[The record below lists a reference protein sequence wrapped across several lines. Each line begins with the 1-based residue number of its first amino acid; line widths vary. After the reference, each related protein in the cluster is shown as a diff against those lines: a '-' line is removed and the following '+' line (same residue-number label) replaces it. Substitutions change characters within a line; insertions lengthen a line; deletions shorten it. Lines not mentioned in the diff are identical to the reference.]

1 MLLKSKF
8 FWFSTVIFLV
18 VTIGAVWR
26 LYPPILS
33 QLKENNEKS
42 KQLDTELEAAEAYS
56 KSISSLK
63 NETEQLEDAFQLA
76 ERALPATGQTDLLLL
91 ELEGMLKDLGLGDVK
106 ITVPFQN
113 ATPVSSTSSADGAAR
128 PGGAATNTA
137 PVVKNTTS
145 TTTFTLNG
153 EISYTQLKTLLT
165 RLRNFSRWNKITS
178 IDIAKA
184 VDKYTTTV
192 SAEFFTK
199 PAPSQEAAIASTKI
213 LEQAKTIFGGLKT
226 YTTKP
231 DATKEGS
238 YGKGNPFE

>member
-8 FWFSTVIFLV
+8 FWITTVIFLV
-18 VTIGAVWR
+18 VALGALWR

-42 KQLDTELEAAEAYS
+42 KRLDADLEAAEAYS
-56 KSISSLK
+56 KSIAALK
-63 NETEQLEDAFQLA
+63 NEADQLDDAYQLA
-76 ERALPATGQTDLLLL
+76 ERALPVGAQTDLLLL
-91 ELEGMLKDLGLGDVK
+91 ELEGLLNDLGLGSVK

-113 ATPVSSTSSADGAAR
+113 TTPVSSTSSADGAER
-128 PGGAATNTA
+128 PGGAATTTK
-137 PVVKNTTS
+137 PVVKGS
-145 TTTFTLNG
+145 SATTTFTLNG
-153 EISYTQLKTLLT
+153 EITYTQLKTLLA
-165 RLRNFSRWNKITS
+165 RLRTFSRWNKITS

-184 VDKYTTTV
+184 ADKYTTTV
-192 SAEFFTK
+192 TAEFFTK
-199 PAPSQEAAIASTKI
+199 PAPTQETSITSAKI
-213 LEQAKTIFGGLKT
+213 LEQAKTIFGGLRV